1 MKKAIVTGAAGFV
14 GGHMV
19 DRLIDDGWEVIA
31 IDDFSTGNYKNPKA
45 KWYPDRLGGDIK
57 SGLLSWVRSSETYK
71 ADLDGATVMFH
82 FAATAR
88 IPASLDN
95 PEQYYKNNILST
107 IDVLEF
113 CTAHKIKLVFSSS
126 SSVEQPDNPYA
137 HSKVISEE
145 MCEMYSKIKNL
156 DVQCLRY
163 FNVYGPRM
171 AGGSYATVME
181 KFKTARLRKMPIPVI
196 GDGSQKR
203 DFTYVQDVVDANLL
217 MLNVKGFRVFDVG
230 SNNPISIKEIAELYA
245 RPKHGDNEKSV
256 FNKYRILYNQHG
268 YRGRDITCADIA
280 PLREIGYE
288 PKGDV
293 IRFIK
298 EVHLVFPTADE
309 KYEMYREYMKKPWRG
324 GFMYPRHCHSCG
336 ADQFEYITEADARKG
351 LANSGCYKCNQTF
364 VD

>member
-1 MKKAIVTGAAGFV
+1 MKKAIVTGAAGFI

-19 DRLIDDGWEVIA
+19 DRLINDGWEVIA
-31 IDDFSTGNYKNPKA
+31 VDDFSTGNYENEKLKCRP
-45 KWYPDRLGGDIK
+45 WRLGEDFNLDLF
-57 SGLLSWVRSSETYK
+57 SHSSDKYGSDFE
-71 ADLDGATVMFH
+71 GASVLFH

-88 IPASLDN
+88 IPASLDD
-95 PEQYYKNNILST
+95 PGRYYKNNLLST

-113 CTAHKIKLVFSSS
+113 CSKRGIKLVFSSS

-137 HSKVISEE
+137 HSKVIGEE
-145 MCEMYSKIKNL
+145 MCKMYANIKGL

-181 KFKTARLRKMPIPVI
+181 KFKTARLRRMPIPVI

-203 DFTYVQDVVDANLL
+203 DFTYVQDVIDANLL
-217 MLNVKGFRVFDVG
+217 MLNVEGFRVFDVG
-230 SNNPISIKEIAELYA
+230 SDNPISIKDIAELYA
-245 RPKHGDNEKSV
+245 RPKHDDNENSV

-268 YRGRDITCADIA
+268 YRGRDITCANIA

-298 EVHLVFPTADE
+298 EVHLVSPTADE
-309 KYEMYREYMKKPWRG
+309 KYQMYREYMKQPWG
-324 GFMYPRHCHSCG
+324 GFLYPRYCHSCG